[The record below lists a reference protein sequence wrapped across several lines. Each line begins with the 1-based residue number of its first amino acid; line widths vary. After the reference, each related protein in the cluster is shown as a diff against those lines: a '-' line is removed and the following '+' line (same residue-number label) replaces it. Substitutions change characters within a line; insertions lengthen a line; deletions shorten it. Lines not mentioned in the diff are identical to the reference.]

1 MFNIIFLILIISC
14 SAIRQSCIIFFTGG
28 SNIMSPTIYTDFLS
42 NIENKYRVVKIPFL
56 SFTNN
61 MYKHLLD
68 QFKQEYNTITYLA
81 HSSGATT
88 AINNINSDIDK
99 LILLD
104 PVATPNINYQI
115 DLKNLKSLT
124 IINAEL
130 SFKWSYIPPFI
141 PFIPIF
147 RLNTSNLLIDKE
159 TITCIDIKDY
169 GHSDIID
176 NPYRDIMHF
185 SRLSVGN
192 RDRKNNINDYH
203 IHLSNIIDNII
214 NND

>member
-1 MFNIIFLILIISC
+1 
-14 SAIRQSCIIFFTGG
+14 
-28 SNIMSPTIYTDFLS
+28 MSPTIYSDFLS
-42 NIENKYRVVKIPFL
+42 NIEKKHRVVKIPFL

-61 MYKHLLD
+61 MYKYLLH

-104 PVATPNINYQI
+104 PVATPTINYQI
-115 DLKNLKSLT
+115 DLKNLKSFT

-147 RLNTSNLLIDKE
+147 TLNTSNLLIDKQM
-159 TITCIDIKDY
+159 ITCIDIKDY

-203 IHLSNIIDNII
+203 IRLSNIIDNII